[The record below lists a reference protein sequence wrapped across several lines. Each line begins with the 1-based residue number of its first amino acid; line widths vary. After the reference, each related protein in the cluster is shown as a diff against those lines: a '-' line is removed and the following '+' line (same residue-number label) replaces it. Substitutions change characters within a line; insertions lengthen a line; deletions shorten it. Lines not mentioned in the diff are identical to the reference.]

1 MKTERENT
9 LTADAMALVSRLL
22 QYPDE
27 GFFADLPAMEAT
39 ANRLPPGPL
48 ADSAE
53 SLLEEIKSHGPLVW
67 QEKYTT
73 AFDMNPALTLNLTYH
88 AFGDTE
94 QRAAALADLAR
105 TYAAAGWTPTT
116 GELPDY
122 LPLML
127 EFLSIRPE
135 ADRNAAV
142 WRTLEGLGAYVARLA
157 SDAPAYAALLAPLA
171 GLCSPEQADGND
183 PHPPVS
189 GGL

>member
-1 MKTERENT
+1 MKTEKENT
-9 LTADAMALVSRLL
+9 LTTDAMVLVSRLL

-27 GFFADLPAMEAT
+27 GFFAELPAMETA
-39 ANRLPPGPL
+39 ANRLPSGPL
-48 ADSAE
+48 ADAAGRF
-53 SLLEEIKSHGPLVW
+53 LEEIKSHGPLVW
-67 QEKYTT
+67 QEKYTA

-88 AFGDTE
+88 ALGDTE

-105 TYAAAGWTPTT
+105 TYAAAGWAPTT

-142 WRTLEGLGAYVARLA
+142 WRALEALGAYVARLA
-157 SDAPAYAALLAPLA
+157 SDAPAYAGLLAPLA
-171 GLCSPEQADGND
+171 GLCSPGQASGND
-183 PHPPVS
+183 GHRPAS